1 MVNVR
6 RALGTHSERFGATSA
21 HGKGVYAAADPGKL
35 SLAAMVQV
43 LRVLRDDPERLTG
56 PIDVTYQIAMDEF
69 ERCRGQLGDGIVIT
83 KSYNLGGVEIN
94 YERTWGS
101 GKTGIPIFTN
111 EDRIAGAHVF
121 GQIMGRIG
129 VVLVQSEDG
138 NILLT
143 PGFGTVDRAGR
154 VVEERMR
161 YVVRVLF
168 LIMILL
174 QEWSDEQGSSATAK

>member
-1 MVNVR
+1 
-6 RALGTHSERFGATSA
+6 
-21 HGKGVYAAADPGKL
+21 
-35 SLAAMVQV
+35 
-43 LRVLRDDPERLTG
+43 
-56 PIDVTYQIAMDEF
+56 
-69 ERCRGQLGDGIVIT
+69 
-83 KSYNLGGVEIN
+83 
-94 YERTWGS
+94 
-101 GKTGIPIFTN
+101 
-111 EDRIAGAHVF
+111 
-121 GQIMGRIG
+121 MGRIG